1 MTEKQ
6 RGMIR
11 DYLPHGRDPELGDD
25 EYYVED
31 LSGRIVKVR
40 IVDINPSKGM
50 GTVYGVV
57 MANSARR
64 VNPGYDNGFAMSEL
78 YDNKQDCKDMT
89 HAGFNHWEELR
100 QLEEI
105 G

>member
-31 LSGRIVKVR
+31 LSGRIVKVITLAKEWER
-40 IVDINPSKGM
+40 S
-50 GTVYGVV
+50 T
-57 MANSARR
+57 
-64 VNPGYDNGFAMSEL
+64 EL
-78 YDNKQDCKDMT
+78 
-89 HAGFNHWEELR
+89 
-100 QLEEI
+100 
-105 G
+105 